1 MSIPKL
7 GPAMQLSVIFTDG
20 GWELA
25 LMRCTQDP
33 TIFLTG
39 GGGPAFLLEKY
50 KLVKLEGI
58 GTFVHEF

>member
-7 GPAMQLSVIFTDG
+7 GPAMQLPVMFADG

-25 LMRCTQDP
+25 LMRCAQDP
-33 TIFLTG
+33 TISWTG

-50 KLVKLEGI
+50 KLAKLEGI
-58 GTFVHEF
+58 RTFVHEF